1 MLDSAK
7 LFLTIAPMSF
17 YWALFV
23 WLLIA
28 AILVAGVVLAVSKGI
43 FWLMFLSVFLFVGL
57 FAKYGCA
64 AH

>member
-1 MLDSAK
+1 
-7 LFLTIAPMSF
+7 MSF